1 MSTGSI
7 LLFDPAQVRRQSRGD
22 SALEVEILALFS
34 VELER
39 LMRQLDQA
47 HDDQTRAERLRAIIR
62 LARNTGAARLLHE
75 ARLIEPRVAA
85 GEADLQPLRDAVA
98 QTLAHVHCA
107 AADAGQACG
116 GAS

>member
-47 HDDQTRAERLRAIIR
+47 HE
-62 LARNTGAARLLHE
+62 
-75 ARLIEPRVAA
+75 
-85 GEADLQPLRDAVA
+85 
-98 QTLAHVHCA
+98 A
-107 AADAGQACG
+107 AA
-116 GAS
+116 